1 MESTREIDTVIEMDT
16 IDLRPSVERHCS
28 DSGEGDIAKKLEQ
41 IFKVINEHQK
51 TMEDNK
57 NEHDN
62 AMQEV
67 QRQLRLLH
75 DNHRN
80 ASIGRINDA
89 LEMEEGNLENGKVFT

>member
-1 MESTREIDTVIEMDT
+1 MESSDEIDKVVIDMGT
-16 IDLRPSVERHCS
+16 IDLRSSVERHCN
-28 DSGEGDIAKKLEQ
+28 DSGEGDIADKLEHLFQ
-41 IFKVINEHQK
+41 MMNKQQR

-62 AMQEV
+62 AMQEI

-75 DNHRN
+75 DNYHC

-89 LEMEEGNLENGKVFT
+89 LEME